1 LQLGVLYDDGFN
13 LWINGHRVAWANVS
27 AENLPYDA
35 VSGPAGE
42 AGSYVPY
49 TVNNPADILV
59 AGTNVVA
66 VQVLNASLN
75 DSSDCVID
83 VSLEGI
89 LSSSTDPSPTPANY
103 LRRPGKYE
111 IEQLWSTAITDPANY
126 LRRPGKY
133 EIEQLWS
140 TAITDPGAL
149 TVHVPASVVRP
160 GRTYRVRCKMKD
172 DTGRWSHW
180 SDPNQFT
187 AGEPLSVGILENLR
201 VTEVMY
207 NPADAD
213 TSKGEDNVDNDEFE
227 YIELKNIGDDT
238 LDLTEVS
245 FTEGI
250 TFSFAGSDVETLGPG
265 EFVLVVR
272 NTAAFESRYGTGLN
286 IAGSYDVTDQKLSN
300 SGEVVKLEDYYNGT
314 IADFDYN
321 DGYGWPL
328 SADGGGH
335 SMVPLTSALPGEPD
349 GSLRYCGNWR
359 QSTYINGSPGE
370 DDPARITD
378 VVINEIMAHTD
389 YVIPPHESNDWIELY
404 NTTGST
410 ININSNWYLSDDIDE
425 LTKYALPSISLSGN
439 DRISFDQVN
448 HFNPDG
454 TGPEGFGLSKA
465 GDQVYLSY
473 LPGDGTDRVVDYIK
487 FKGQEN
493 GVSFGRYPDG
503 DTYWFRLTPSRDNP
517 NGNPIHDIVISE
529 IMYHPDDNTTNDEY
543 IELYNPTDHSIPL
556 FNAEGPWR
564 LDNAVDFTLPSGLT
578 LTSDARIVIVPFD
591 PVIETS
597 RLAAFEAAYSCDLTA
612 GVDVFGP
619 YSGSLSNGGERLALE
634 MPQAPDFP
642 DIDISW
648 VIIDQVIYGDYAPW
662 PISPDGSGDSLN
674 RTSSGADAS
683 ACDPANWHAA
693 TPNPSL

>member
-13 LWINGHRVAWANVS
+13 LWINGHRAAWDNVS
-27 AENLPYDA
+27 GENLPFDA

-42 AGSYVPY
+42 AGSYVSY

-59 AGTNVVA
+59 SGTNVVA

-83 VSLEGI
+83 VTLEGV
-89 LSSSTDPSPTPANY
+89 LNSGAEPSPVPANY
-103 LRRPGKYE
+103 LRRPGRYE
-111 IEQLWSTAITDPANY
+111 IETVWDSN
-126 LRRPGKY
+126 
-133 EIEQLWS
+133 S
-140 TAITDPGAL
+140 L
-149 TVHVPASVVRP
+149 TYDSQIQVPASVVRP

-187 AGEPLSVGILENLR
+187 AGEPMSAGILDNLR

-213 TSKGEDNVDNDEFE
+213 ISKGEDNVDNDEFE
-227 YIELKNIGDDT
+227 FIELKNIGDDI
-238 LDLTEVS
+238 LDLMEVS

-250 TFSFAGSDVETLGPG
+250 TFSFAGSDVNTLGPG

-272 NTAAFESRYGTGLN
+272 NTDAFESRYPGLSSR
-286 IAGSYDVTDQKLSN
+286 IAGSYDVTDQQLSN
-300 SGEVVKLEDYYNGT
+300 SGEVVKLEDFWNGT

-335 SMVPLTSALPGEPD
+335 SMVPLNSALPGQPY

-370 DDPARITD
+370 NDPPPVPG

-389 YVIPPHESNDWIELY
+389 YNVPPYESNDWLELY

-410 ININSNWYLSDDIDE
+410 INFNSNWYLSDDIHD
-425 LTKYALPSISLSGN
+425 LTKWSLPDISLSAY
-439 DRISFDQVN
+439 DRVTFDEVTGF
-448 HFNPDG
+448 HNPI
-454 TGPEGFGLSKA
+454 TQGFGINKA
-465 GDQVYLSY
+465 GEQIYLSY
-473 LPGDGTDRVVDYIK
+473 LPGDSTDRVIDYIR
-487 FKGQEN
+487 FKGQQDS
-493 GVSFGRYPDG
+493 VSFGRYPDG
-503 DTYWFRLTPSRDNP
+503 DTYWFRLMPSRDNP

-529 IMYHPDDNTTNDEY
+529 IMYHPDDNTTDDEY
-543 IELYNPTDHSIPL
+543 IELYNPTDHSISL
-556 FNAEGPWR
+556 FNSEGSWR
-564 LDNAVDFTLPSGLT
+564 LDNAVNFTLPLGLT
-578 LTSDARIVIVPFD
+578 LASDERIVIVPFD
-591 PVIETS
+591 PAVETS
-597 RLAAFEAAYSCDLTA
+597 RLVAFESAYACDLTA
-612 GVDVFGP
+612 GVDIFGP
-619 YSGSLSNGGERLALE
+619 WAGDLSNGGERLALE
-634 MPQAPDFP
+634 MPQAADLP
-642 DIDISW
+642 DIDPSW
-648 VIIDQVIYGDYAPW
+648 VIIDQVIYGDYTPW
-662 PISPDGSGDSLN
+662 PTPPDGTGDSLN
-674 RTSSGADAS
+674 RISSNPDTAGT
-683 ACDPANWHAA
+683 DPTNWSTA